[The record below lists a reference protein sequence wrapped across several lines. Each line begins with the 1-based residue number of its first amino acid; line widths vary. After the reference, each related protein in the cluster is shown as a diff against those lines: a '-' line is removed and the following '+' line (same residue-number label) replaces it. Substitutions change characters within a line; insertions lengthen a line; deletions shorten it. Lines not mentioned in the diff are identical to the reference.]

1 MTELKVH
8 NRTVF
13 GKKIRTLRREGS
25 IPAEIYGHGI
35 PNQHVAVSTKE
46 FVALYRTAGSHTVIT
61 LVGSEGKIP
70 AIIAEVA
77 QNPLSDEILAV
88 DFHAIRKDE
97 KIRAK
102 VPLTLVGT
110 APAAKAGFIIVEV
123 VHELEIEALPENLLH
138 KIEVPIEKLEKP
150 GDSVAVKD
158 LSLPS
163 TVKLH
168 VPPDAVLVT
177 VREHV
182 KEAAPPP
189 PAAEAIAPGTTT
201 EGTTPATGETESPAP
216 GASGPARPAGGPAAK
231 DAKKK

>member
-1 MTELKVH
+1 MATELKVQS
-8 NRTVF
+8 RAAF
-13 GKKIRTLRREGS
+13 GKKARTLRREGS
-25 IPAEIYGHGI
+25 VPAEIYGHGI

-46 FVALYRTAGSHTVIT
+46 LVALYRTAGSHTVIT
-61 LVGSEGKIP
+61 LATDTGKIP

-77 QNPLSDEILAV
+77 RNPLSDEILAV

-110 APAAKAGFIIVEV
+110 APATKAGFIIVEV
-123 VHELEIEALPENLLH
+123 AHELEIEALPENLLH
-138 KIEVPIEKLEKP
+138 KIEVSIEKLKKS

-168 VPPDAVLVT
+168 VSPDAVLVT
-177 VREHV
+177 VRERV
-182 KEAAPPP
+182 KETAPPP
-189 PAAEAIAPGTTT
+189 PTAEVAPETPT
-201 EGTTPATGETESPAP
+201 EGAAPAAGGTAPPAP
-216 GASGPARPAGGPAAK
+216 EASGPAAK
-231 DAKKK
+231 DTKKK